1 MPRSERPDIRERL
14 LTGAAEVLV
23 ANGIEGL
30 TVRRVAEAAGR
41 STMCVYTKF
50 GSRRGLMHEVFAQA
64 EASLAA
70 ALAKAKPID
79 GDAALGLAAAYR
91 RFAKRNP
98 AAYALLFEHPL
109 STLDIDDS
117 LRRNAIAH
125 ILTQLT
131 NATRAGADGPGAGQ
145 VDAAASGGDEQ
156 AAVAAW
162 ALMHGLIAAERTQPA
177 PSGGW
182 ESYYLTTIGSTAK
195 ERL

>member
-1 MPRSERPDIRERL
+1 MQRSDQPDIRERL
-14 LTGAAEVLV
+14 LIGAAEVLV
-23 ANGIEGL
+23 ADGIEGL

-50 GSRRGLMHEVFAQA
+50 GSRRGLMHEVFAHA
-64 EASLAA
+64 EANLAA
-70 ALAKAKPID
+70 AMEKAKPVD

-109 STLDIDDS
+109 STLEIDES
-117 LRRNAIAH
+117 LRREAIGRVVTL
-125 ILTQLT
+125 IGQ
-131 NATRAGADGPGAGQ
+131 AGAASASASAGH
-145 VDAAASGGDEQ
+145 

-182 ESYYLTTIGSTAK
+182 ESYYLTTIGNAVGSG
-195 ERL
+195 ERV

>member
-1 MPRSERPDIRERL
+1 MPRSDQPDIRERL
-14 LTGAAEVLV
+14 LIGAADVLV
-23 ANGIEGL
+23 ADGIEGL

-64 EASLAA
+64 ETSLAA
-70 ALAKAKPID
+70 AMEKARPVD

-109 STLDIDDS
+109 PTLDIDES
-117 LRRNAIAH
+117 LRRDAIAR
-125 ILTQLT
+125 IVTLIGQSS
-131 NATRAGADGPGAGQ
+131 AGF
-145 VDAAASGGDEQ
+145 DEQ
-156 AAVAAW
+156 SAVAIW

-177 PSGGW
+177 PPGGW
-182 ESYYLTTIGSTAK
+182 ESYYLTSIGNANGSGVRA
-195 ERL
+195 

>member
-1 MPRSERPDIRERL
+1 MPRRDQPDIRERL
-14 LTGAAEVLV
+14 LIGAAEVLV
-23 ANGIEGL
+23 ADGIEGL

-70 ALAKAKPID
+70 AMEKARPVD

-109 STLDIDDS
+109 STLDIDES
-117 LRRNAIAH
+117 LRRDAIGR
-125 ILTQLT
+125 IVTLVGRVG
-131 NATRAGADGPGAGQ
+131 RAGVASDG
-145 VDAAASGGDEQ
+145 Q
-156 AAVAAW
+156 AAVAVW

-177 PSGGW
+177 PAGGW
-182 ESYYLTTIGSTAK
+182 ESYYLTTVGSGVRA
-195 ERL
+195 

>member
-1 MPRSERPDIRERL
+1 MPRSDQPDIRERL
-14 LTGAAEVLV
+14 LIGAAEVLV
-23 ANGIEGL
+23 ADGIEGL

-70 ALAKAKPID
+70 AMEKARPVD

-109 STLDIDDS
+109 STLDIDES
-117 LRRNAIAH
+117 LRRDAIGRVVTL
-125 ILTQLT
+125 I
-131 NATRAGADGPGAGQ
+131 GQ
-145 VDAAASGGDEQ
+145 AASAFAEH
-156 AAVAAW
+156 AAVAVW

-182 ESYYLTTIGSTAK
+182 ESYYLTTIGNAVGSG
-195 ERL
+195 ERV